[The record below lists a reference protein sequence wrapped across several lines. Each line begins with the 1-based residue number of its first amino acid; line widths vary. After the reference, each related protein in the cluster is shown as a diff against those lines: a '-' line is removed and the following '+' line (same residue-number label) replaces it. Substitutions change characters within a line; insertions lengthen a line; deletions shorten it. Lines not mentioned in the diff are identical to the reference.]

1 MPRPVVPVI
10 GGLTHRKPMFLVVDA
25 SPGFCELRPTP
36 MKRHLSLFLAAGA
49 ALLIAGCKPAGDS
62 SSTGSS
68 SAGGSTAK
76 TPKIVF
82 VSNVV
87 DPFWVICQAGV
98 EQAGKDFGVDARMIM
113 PAEGLSDQKRILE
126 DLITKGTD
134 GIAVSP
140 LDPANQTELLNKV
153 AERSKL
159 ITADSDAPESKRLVY
174 IGVGNYEAGRMAG
187 QLMKEALPNGGKVMV
202 FVGRLEQDNAKL
214 RRQGFI
220 DELIGRTPDA
230 TRFDPPTAQPSGNGF
245 TILGTLTD
253 QADRAKAKA
262 NVEDTLSK
270 HPDLAGAVGLFA
282 YNPPAIL
289 EALTQAGKTGKVQVV
304 GFDEDQGTLKGIQDG
319 IVHGTVVQN
328 PYEYGYQSV
337 KVLKELL
344 AGDTSSIPEN
354 KFIEVP
360 ARKIRKDS
368 VDAFWAELKKQR
380 GE

>member
-1 MPRPVVPVI
+1 
-10 GGLTHRKPMFLVVDA
+10 
-25 SPGFCELRPTP
+25 
-36 MKRHLSLFLAAGA
+36 MKRHLSLFLAAGT

-68 SAGGSTAK
+68 SAASSTTKA
-76 TPKIVF
+76 PKIVF
-82 VSNVV
+82 VSNGV

-98 EQAGKDFGVDARMIM
+98 EQAGRDFGVNATMIM
-113 PAEGLSDQKRILE
+113 PSEGLSDQKRILE

-140 LDPANQTELLNKV
+140 IDPANQTDILDLV

-159 ITADSDAPESKRLVY
+159 VTADSDAPDSQRLVY
-174 IGVGNYEAGRMAG
+174 IGMSNYEAGRLAA

-202 FVGRLEQDNAKL
+202 FVGRLEQDNARL

-220 DELIGRTPDA
+220 DELVGREPDEK
-230 TRFDPPTAQPSGNGF
+230 RFDPPTAQPSGNGF
-245 TILGTLTD
+245 TVLGTLTD
-253 QADRAKAKA
+253 QFDRAKAKA

-289 EALTQAGKTGKVQVV
+289 EALKQAGKAGQVKVI
-304 GFDEDQGTLKGIQDG
+304 GFDEDKATLKGIQDD

-328 PYEYGYQSV
+328 PYEYGYKSV
-337 KVLKELL
+337 QILKDVL
-344 AGDTSSIPEN
+344 AGDLSVIPEN
-354 KFIEVP
+354 KYIEVP
-360 ARKIRKDS
+360 ARKIRKDT
-368 VDAFWAELKKQR
+368 VDEFWAQLKQR
-380 GE
+380 LGE

>member
-1 MPRPVVPVI
+1 
-10 GGLTHRKPMFLVVDA
+10 
-25 SPGFCELRPTP
+25 